1 MLYMFTISSN
11 NAVSIITTT
20 NTSSL
25 LCTVHSGA
33 VKDAW
38 HLFVRMKENTFIFI
52 YQYLV
57 NDPYGLSLD

>member
-1 MLYMFTISSN
+1 MFTISSN
-11 NAVSIITTT
+11 NAVSIIITT
-20 NTSSL
+20 NTSS

-38 HLFVRMKENTFIFI
+38 HLFVRMEENTFIFI
-52 YQYLV
+52 YQYLA

>member
-1 MLYMFTISSN
+1 MFTISSN
-11 NAVSIITTT
+11 NAVSIIITT

-38 HLFVRMKENTFIFI
+38 YLFVRMEENTFIFI
-52 YQYLV
+52 YQYLA